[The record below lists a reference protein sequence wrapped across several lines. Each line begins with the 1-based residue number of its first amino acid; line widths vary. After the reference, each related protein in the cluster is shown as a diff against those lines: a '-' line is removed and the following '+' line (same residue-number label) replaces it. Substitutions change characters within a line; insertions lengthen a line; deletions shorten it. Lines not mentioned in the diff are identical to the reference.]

1 MKHVMRSLAE
11 IDKALNSPNMV
22 SLRRTLDDTAKRMRP
37 LLDAARQAER
47 DELENRQRFDL
58 GIVR

>member
-22 SLRRTLDDTAKRMRP
+22 ALRKTLDDTAKSMRP
-37 LLDAARQAER
+37 LLDIAQQAKR
-47 DELENRQRFDL
+47 NELENRHRFDL
-58 GIVR
+58 GSYR